1 MINKNVIRKNAVRLF
16 LSYRAANMRD
26 REKWSAI
33 LDESFV
39 FTLPI
44 TPYRSF
50 HKADIVSSSRVLVGI
65 DAAIADVASLA
76 LAIESIGQ
84 NSALWKES
92 IKRY

>member
-1 MINKNVIRKNAVRLF
+1 M

-26 REKWSAI
+26 REKWMAI

-50 HKADIVSSSRVLVGI
+50 HKSDIVSSSRVIVGI
-65 DAAIADVASLA
+65 DAAIADAASLA
-76 LAIESIGQ
+76 MMIESIGQ
-84 NSALWKES
+84 GSDKWKEA
-92 IKRY
+92 IKR